1 LQALAAWL
9 VARPQNA
16 VLGLAAT
23 LLLPAPQLTSGV
35 IMVLLVLAQGTR
47 LAAIEASVAGAI
59 LIAVSLVFGV
69 SPASV
74 MTLMAGT
81 WLPVLALAVLLVG
94 SRSLALTVQVSV
106 IVAVLSM
113 VGFYIVVTDPVAF
126 WQPYLT
132 TMMEIAR
139 QSNLELNAELLNAEV
154 MTVSATLAF
163 WMLYATGLLLGYGL
177 YKKLPGE
184 TGEYGRFRD
193 LSFGRVIAFAMALV
207 SLLAFAVDV
216 AVLQNL
222 AFVMFVVF
230 WFQGLAIV
238 HWMHAEGLLPLTA
251 VVAVYVLLPFLQVLL
266 VTVLA
271 IVGYMDAWFEFRRR
285 MKKA

>member
-1 LQALAAWL
+1 MQALAAWL

-47 LAAIEASVAGAI
+47 LAVIEASVAGAI

-69 SPASV
+69 SPVSV
-74 MTLMAGT
+74 ITLMAGT

-106 IVAVLSM
+106 IVAVLAM

-139 QSNLELNAELLNAEV
+139 QNNLELNTGMLNAEV

-163 WMLYATGLLLGYGL
+163 WMLYATALILGYGL
-177 YKKLPGE
+177 YRKLPGE
-184 TGEYGRFRD
+184 TGEFGLFRN

-207 SLLAFAVDV
+207 SLVVTCQREYLPPGLPHLRACRMLA
-216 AVLQNL
+216 LWQ
-222 AFVMFVVF
+222 
-230 WFQGLAIV
+230 
-238 HWMHAEGLLPLTA
+238 
-251 VVAVYVLLPFLQVLL
+251 
-266 VTVLA
+266 
-271 IVGYMDAWFEFRRR
+271 
-285 MKKA
+285 